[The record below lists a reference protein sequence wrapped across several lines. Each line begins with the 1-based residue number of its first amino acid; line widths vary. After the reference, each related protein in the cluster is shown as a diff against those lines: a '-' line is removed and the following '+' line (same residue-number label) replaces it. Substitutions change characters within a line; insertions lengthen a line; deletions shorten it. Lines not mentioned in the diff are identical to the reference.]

1 MEFSNSMSWW
11 RIRSYATSKA
21 TDTFCTFKKKKKKI
35 MSSYS
40 IITRIDALRGW
51 AFREPV
57 VVKDLRG
64 TREEA

>member
-1 MEFSNSMSWW
+1 MLHQKPQTPFAHS
-11 RIRSYATSKA
+11 
-21 TDTFCTFKKKKKKI
+21 KKKKKKI